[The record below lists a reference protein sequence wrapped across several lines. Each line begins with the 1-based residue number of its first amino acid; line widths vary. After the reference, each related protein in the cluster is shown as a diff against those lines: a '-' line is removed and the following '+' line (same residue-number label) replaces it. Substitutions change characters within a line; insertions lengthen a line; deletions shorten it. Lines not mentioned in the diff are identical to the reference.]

1 MEVELKIHSQVE
13 AFDLQTK
20 FATTAL
26 APGMKTL
33 AQESI
38 ANNSQ
43 INRDYLMKKYGLSEA
58 AARNLIISGLESGV
72 WDKDGNLTEEG
83 HETAQTGEVLIDEV
97 GPVRVWIFDHKI
109 TGTIFL
115 HAERLG
121 LLPSAD
127 AVPNNSNTPKSLER
141 ISYGRASKSIKPKDN
156 RRWRI
161 KYSKKESAWA

>member
-1 MEVELKIHSQVE
+1 MTRRS
-13 AFDLQTK
+13 
-20 FATTAL
+20 
-26 APGMKTL
+26 
-33 AQESI
+33 
-38 ANNSQ
+38 
-43 INRDYLMKKYGLSEA
+43 
-58 AARNLIISGLESGV
+58 
-72 WDKDGNLTEEG
+72 
-83 HETAQTGEVLIDEV
+83 
-97 GPVRVWIFDHKI
+97 VRVWIFNHKI

-161 KYSKKESAWA
+161 KYSKKESAWARQQKFCTPATLSWTWSYDGNSLIHKFHLIHTFLEQAKMMKKIEFQ

>member
-58 AARNLIISGLESGV
+58 C
-72 WDKDGNLTEEG
+72 
-83 HETAQTGEVLIDEV
+83 
-97 GPVRVWIFDHKI
+97 
-109 TGTIFL
+109 
-115 HAERLG
+115 
-121 LLPSAD
+121 
-127 AVPNNSNTPKSLER
+127 
-141 ISYGRASKSIKPKDN
+141 
-156 RRWRI
+156 
-161 KYSKKESAWA
+161 